1 MSELN
6 LIAEPRVVSTKG
18 AVNKLRK
25 DGKIPGILYSKEMKP
40 VIFSVSEISLKPV
53 IYTTEMNLINLKIGD
68 NDEVKSIV
76 KDVQFDP
83 LTDRIVHVDFQAI
96 TVGQLIQVQVPIN
109 LIGQSVGIK
118 TGGRLVQNIHK
129 VDVECLPKNIPSHLD
144 VDITELNVGDSILVK
159 DLKYDEINI
168 LNTEDTSIVSVA
180 VARAEAEIEPEES
193 DEILEESESAEPE
206 VIGKGK
212 SEEDSEG

>member
-6 LIAEPRVVSTKG
+6 LSAEPRTVSTKG
-18 AVNKLRK
+18 AVNKLRR
-25 DGKIPGILYSKEMKP
+25 DGNIPGILYSKEMEP
-40 VIFSVSEISLKPV
+40 VIFSVSEIALKPV

-68 NDEVKSIV
+68 KDEVKSIV

-96 TVGQLIQVQVPIN
+96 TVGQLIQVQVPLN
-109 LIGQSVGIK
+109 LIGQSIGIK
-118 TGGRLVQNIHK
+118 AGGRLVQNIHK

-144 VDITELNVGDSILVK
+144 VDITELNVGDSILAK
-159 DLKYDEINI
+159 DLQFEELTI
-168 LNTEDTSIVSVA
+168 LNPEETSIVSIA
-180 VARAEAEIEPEES
+180 AARAEEVEPEET
-193 DEILEESESAEPE
+193 DELLEETESAEPE

-212 SEEDSEG
+212 SEEESEG

>member
-6 LIAEPRVVSTKG
+6 LIAEPRTVSTKG

-25 DGKIPGILYSKEMKP
+25 DGKIPGVLYSKEMEP
-40 VIFSVSEISLKPV
+40 VIFSVTEIALKPV

-68 NDEVKSIV
+68 KDEVKSIV

-96 TVGQLIQVQVPIN
+96 TVGQLIQVQVPLN
-109 LIGQSVGIK
+109 LTGQSVGIK
-118 TGGRLVQNIHK
+118 AGGRLVQNIHK

-144 VDITELNVGDSILVK
+144 VDITELNVGDSVLVK
-159 DLKYDEINI
+159 DLEFENISI
-168 LNTEDTSIVSVA
+168 LNSGDTSIVSIA
-180 VARAEAEIEPEES
+180 AARTEEVEAEASEEV
-193 DEILEESESAEPE
+193 LEETESAEPE

-212 SEEDSEG
+212 SEEESEG